1 MFKKFLYV
9 HFALA
14 AAMLLAIWAELVHF
28 LTVYGDMPETI
39 GMHFGGSGDFD
50 VHAEKYYGFYP
61 YLMGTLIIGALLVA
75 DRFIVRLKVGASYDE
90 KGESL
95 VRASVL
101 LFTNGIKAY
110 TCLFFLEWSDAVI
123 HQHGTGG
130 RVNNIGAYL
139 FLALLVCALILSTY
153 AKIKHKQKGD
163 DTAKTDT
170 HRLVFLYCLMMSICQ
185 IVISLVLWERYPKG
199 NETTDPFAKIYFADL
214 GIDAPK
220 WLHLLPVAVSFA
232 AAFAS
237 HAAVKKLRAKGRTV
251 CAAAADLAGA
261 YITTVCFLRAV
272 IVPEEAAVGMLLDMF
287 IIFAMF
293 AAAQYVKYRLK
304 KRREG
309 KKNGMPG
316 DDK

>member
-1 MFKKFLYV
+1 MYKKFLYV

-14 AAMLLAIWAELVHF
+14 AVMLVAIWAELVHF
-28 LTVYGDMPETI
+28 LYVYSDMPETI
-39 GMHFGGSGDFD
+39 GMHFGSNGDFD

-75 DRFIVRLKVGASYDE
+75 DRFILRLKVGASYDP
-90 KGESL
+90 KGESM

-123 HQHGTGG
+123 HQHGTKG

-139 FLALLVCALILSTY
+139 FLVYLAAALILSTY
-153 AKIKHKQKGD
+153 AKLKHKQKGE

-170 HRLVFLYCLMMSICQ
+170 HRLVRLYCIMISICQ
-185 IVISLVLWERYPKG
+185 IVVSIVIWERYPGG

-214 GIDAPK
+214 GTYAPK
-220 WLHLLPVAVSFA
+220 WLHLIPVMISFA

-237 HAAVKKLRAKGRTV
+237 HMAVKRFIAKGRTLS
-251 CAAAADLAGA
+251 AAAADFAGA
-261 YITTVCFLRAV
+261 YITTVCFLRAIV
-272 IVPEEAAVGMLLDMF
+272 VPEESVAAMCFEML
-287 IIFAMF
+287 IIFALL
-293 AAAQYVKYRLK
+293 AAEKYVKYRIK
-304 KRREG
+304 KRRES
-309 KKNGMPG
+309 KNDSLPG
-316 DDK
+316 E